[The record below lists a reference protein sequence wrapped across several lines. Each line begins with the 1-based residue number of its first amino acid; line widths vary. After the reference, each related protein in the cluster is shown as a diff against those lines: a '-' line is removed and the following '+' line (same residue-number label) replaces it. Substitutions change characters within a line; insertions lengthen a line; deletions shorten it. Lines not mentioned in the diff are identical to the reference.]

1 MTEAGI
7 LYLCA
12 TPIGNLE
19 DITPRVLRILSEADI
34 IAAEDTRH
42 TLQLLNHFNIKGH
55 LVRYDEHSKDKNGP
69 KLIAELLDGKNVALV
84 SDAGFPGIADPGEQL
99 AREAIDAGIK
109 VVPLPGANAA
119 LCALIASGLPSS
131 PFFFGGFLP
140 KSKKNRAEQLAAWKN
155 IPSTII
161 LYEAPHRIKDV
172 LKEIL
177 AAWGDRQL
185 AAARELT
192 KLHEEFFRGSVTECL
207 AWLEAQ
213 PPRGEFCL
221 VIASGLPSSPFF
233 FGGFLPK
240 SKKNRAEQLAAWKN
254 IPSTI
259 ILYEAPHRIKDV
271 LKEILAAWGD
281 RQLAAA
287 RELTKL
293 HEEFFRGSVTECLAW
308 LEAQPPRGEFCLV
321 IAQGEA
327 DVQEETQAAD
337 PLDEVKALIAQ
348 GMDKKAALAQV
359 AKARKVPK
367 RELYNRLLDEE

>member
-1 MTEAGI
+1 MTEAGT

-19 DITPRVLRILSEADI
+19 DITPRVLRTLSEADI

-99 AREAIDAGIK
+99 AREAIGAGIK

-161 LYEAPHRIKDV
+161 LYESPHRIKDV

-192 KLHEEFFRGSVTECL
+192 KLHEEFFRGSVKECL

-213 PPRGEFCL
+213 PPRGEFC
-221 VIASGLPSSPFF
+221 I
-233 FGGFLPK
+233 
-240 SKKNRAEQLAAWKN
+240 
-254 IPSTI
+254 
-259 ILYEAPHRIKDV
+259 
-271 LKEILAAWGD
+271 
-281 RQLAAA
+281 
-287 RELTKL
+287 
-293 HEEFFRGSVTECLAW
+293 
-308 LEAQPPRGEFCLV
+308 V

-327 DVQEETQAAD
+327 EVQEEAQAAD
-337 PLDEVKALIAQ
+337 PLDEVKTLIAQ

-367 RELYNRLLDEE
+367 RELYNRLLAEE